1 MDSTDRLILHEL
13 SRNGRMTMKELGEKV
28 HLTGQATAARVLK
41 LEEAGIIEG
50 YTIRVPKEKLGHSVH
65 AFVTAIMHEPKH
77 QKFLDE
83 LKSRR
88 DNVSRYFKTSG
99 EGCYLI
105 ECHFPTHQELD
116 SFLND
121 ISEFAS
127 YKVTIAI
134 QQYGQDSE

>member
-1 MDSTDRLILHEL
+1 MDPTDQLILREL
-13 SRNGRMTMKELGEKV
+13 SQSGRMTMKELGEKV

-41 LEEAGIIEG
+41 LEEAGIIDG
-50 YTIRVPKEKLGHSVH
+50 YTIEVPKEKIGYPVH
-65 AFVTAIMHEPKH
+65 AFVTAIMHEPRH

-83 LKSRR
+83 LDSQP
-88 DNVSRYFKTSG
+88 DIVSRYFKTSG

-116 SFLND
+116 DFLNG

-134 QQYGQDSE
+134 QQYGQ